1 MADVDRVGT
10 RYHYEFIHN
19 VFASFFADTLDYFTE
34 YLHPRFVYRVVGV
47 YSKAVEFLSKKD
59 QYGREVDK
67 PRLPALI
74 LNPVGEVN
82 LADAVAGGRFLWRG
96 VNLAPGFIKRLFD
109 PIYQDSNIR
118 VDVGFLRLKGE
129 IELIILLNS
138 FYEYCDLRL
147 FLLQI
152 FGGIE
157 RVIYPRRFSSFVIL
171 PEELINY
178 SYSNEYTGENYTID
192 WESAGATEKL
202 VKTTNRT
209 ELTVPCEIKPT
220 FKLTGLSDGSTKYGG
235 SDKLADWRL
244 TASIE
249 YEVEIPS
256 YLILESDYLAE
267 NIQLEVKYSSCYSEY
282 TDYQPPVNRELTDFA
297 WDFGLDS
304 TSHSEITVPS
314 EATKTNLGTFVF
326 KTRYF
331 YTVLA
336 ADATSEV
343 YFDITI
349 EEQITNNRLIIVNS
363 VSGKLDY
370 GDHFTIINDG
380 RTLRIKVDKVTL
392 TAGMIIEM
400 YIYERVV

>member
-1 MADVDRVGT
+1 MADVDRVET

-19 VFASFFADTLDYFTE
+19 VLANFFADALEYFTT
-34 YLHPRFVYRVVGV
+34 YLHPRFSYRVVGV
-47 YSKAVEFLSKKD
+47 YDKAVEYLSKMS
-59 QYGREVDK
+59 QYNRETDK
-67 PRLPALI
+67 PLLPALI
-74 LNPVGEVN
+74 LNPTGEIN
-82 LADAVAGGRFLWRG
+82 FADAVAGGRFLWRG

-138 FYEYCDLRL
+138 FYEYCDLRM

-152 FGGIE
+152 FGGTE
-157 RVIYPRRFSSFVIL
+157 RIIYPRWFSSFIIL
-171 PEELINY
+171 PEELVNY
-178 SYSNEYTGENYTID
+178 SYSNEYTGESYSLD

-202 VKTTNRT
+202 VKTTNRN

-220 FKLTGLSDGSTKYGG
+220 FKLTSMGDGSTKYGG
-235 SDKLADWRL
+235 EKLADWRL
-244 TASIE
+244 TVGIE

-267 NIQLEVKYSSCYSEY
+267 NIQLEVKYGSCYSTY
-282 TDYQPPVNRELTDFA
+282 TDYQPPINRELTNFD
-297 WDFGLDS
+297 WSFGLDS
-304 TSHSEITVPS
+304 TSHSEITIPS
-314 EATKTNLGTFVF
+314 EATKTDLGSFVF

-331 YTVLA
+331 HSVSA
-336 ADATSEV
+336 ADATSGTF
-343 YFDITI
+343 FDITI
-349 EEQITNNRLIIVNS
+349 PEQITNNRLVIVNS

-370 GDHFTIINDG
+370 GDHFTIVNDG
-380 RTLRIKVDKVTL
+380 RTLRIKVNKVTL

>member
-1 MADVDRVGT
+1 MADVDRIGT

-19 VFASFFADTLDYFTE
+19 VLANFFADALDYFTE
-34 YLHPRFVYRVVGV
+34 YLHPRFSYRVVGV
-47 YSKAVEFLSKKD
+47 YDKAVEYLSKVD
-59 QYGREVDK
+59 QYSRETDK
-67 PRLPALI
+67 PLLPALI
-74 LNPVGEVN
+74 LNPSGEIN
-82 LADAVAGGRFLWRG
+82 FADAVAGGRFLWRG

-129 IELIILLNS
+129 IELIMLLNS
-138 FYEYCDLRL
+138 FYEYCDLRM

-152 FGGIE
+152 FGGTE
-157 RVIYPRRFSSFVIL
+157 RIIYPRRFSSFIIL
-171 PEELINY
+171 PEALVNY
-178 SYSNEYTGENYTID
+178 SYSNEHTGESYFLD

-202 VKTTNRT
+202 VKTTNRD
-209 ELTVPCEIKPT
+209 ELTIPCVIKPT

-249 YEVEIPS
+249 YEVEMPA
-256 YLILESDYLAE
+256 YLILESNYLAE
-267 NIQLEVKYSSCYSEY
+267 NIQLEIKYSSCFSEY

-297 WDFGLDS
+297 WSFGLDS
-304 TSHSEITVPS
+304 TSHSEITTPS
-314 EATKTNLGTFVF
+314 EATKTVVGSFVF

-331 YTVLA
+331 HVVSA
-336 ADATSEV
+336 ADSTSET

-349 EEQITNNRLIIVNS
+349 PEQITNNRLIIVNS

-370 GDHFTIINDG
+370 GDHFTIVNDG
-380 RTLRIKVDKVTL
+380 RTLRIKVDRVTL
-392 TAGMIIEM
+392 TAGMVIEM
-400 YIYERVV
+400 YIYERV